1 MDTVTLA
8 NQYLQECQYRGLAP
22 ATIGQYQWALNR
34 LKAKNLQLPS
44 RGAQLLPALMGDH
57 LAPESRHDLVK
68 CWRTFFGWCSRR
80 YDFPNPMGQ
89 LDRLPK
95 RRQVR
100 RVLSA
105 SELSL
110 VLEAA
115 RCPRDEA
122 LVLVVLDSGLRV
134 GEVAALRRG
143 ALGDGWAVVQGKVGS
158 RRVPVSNE
166 MKFKLLQL
174 GEGEHIWIGQ
184 RGPLTTYGIK
194 QVYRRLFLRAGI
206 GGPKLGAH
214 TLRHTF
220 ATMYLRTGGG
230 TRQLQ
235 DILGHNKIETTM
247 IYVHLA
253 GNDVAADH
261 ALHSPA
267 LTMGLLAGD

>member
-1 MDTVTLA
+1 
-8 NQYLQECQYRGLAP
+8 
-22 ATIGQYQWALNR
+22 
-34 LKAKNLQLPS
+34 
-44 RGAQLLPALMGDH
+44 
-57 LAPESRHDLVK
+57 
-68 CWRTFFGWCSRR
+68 
-80 YDFPNPMGQ
+80 
-89 LDRLPK
+89 
-95 RRQVR
+95 
-100 RVLSA
+100 
-105 SELSL
+105 
-110 VLEAA
+110 
-115 RCPRDEA
+115 
-122 LVLVVLDSGLRV
+122 
-134 GEVAALRRG
+134 
-143 ALGDGWAVVQGKVGS
+143 
-158 RRVPVSNE
+158 

-253 GNDVAADH
+253 GNDVAEDH